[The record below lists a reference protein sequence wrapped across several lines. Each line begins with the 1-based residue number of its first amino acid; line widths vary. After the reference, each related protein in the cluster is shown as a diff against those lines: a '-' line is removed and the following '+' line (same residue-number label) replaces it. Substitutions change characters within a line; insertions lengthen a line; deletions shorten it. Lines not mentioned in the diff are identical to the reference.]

1 MRVDSGLP
9 RVYGHKRQGERGK
22 KLIEEGD
29 ADANYA
35 YYALHKLHIL
45 PSVWCGMDQNEQ
57 AFVIA
62 AIQTKIEA
70 EKEERKKAERKAK
83 KGR

>member
-1 MRVDSGLP
+1 M
-9 RVYGHKRQGERGK
+9 
-22 KLIEEGD
+22 EEGD
-29 ADANYA
+29 GEANYA

-45 PSVWCGMDQNEQ
+45 PRQFLNMDEEEK

-62 AIQTKIEA
+62 AIRVKVKNDK
-70 EKEERKKAERKAK
+70 EKEKEAKRKSKR